1 MIDMSKAFDSVNRK
15 TLLENLKIILC
26 ESKMRMMYLLINNAK
41 LKVRKWVGGS
51 LGEEILTNIG
61 AAQGDCLPALLF
73 IFYLA
78 QFVNVIPGLRTRAYF
93 GNKVLWSELDWLIDR
108 DTCQVVIHPKYADD
122 IRFVRTDETK
132 INQAKRLLPDLMK
145 KENLTEN

>member
-41 LKVRKWVGGS
+41 LKVRVGGS

-78 QFVNVIPGLRTRAYF
+78 QFVNVIPGLPTTEYF

-108 DTCQVVIHPKYADD
+108 DRCQVVIHPKYADD
-122 IRFVRTDETK
+122 IRFVRTNETK
-132 INQAKRLLPDLMK
+132 INQAKRLLPDLVK
-145 KENLTEN
+145 KGNLTEN

>member
-1 MIDMSKAFDSVNRK
+1 MIDMSKAFDSMNRK
-15 TLLENLKIILC
+15 TLLENLKIILY

-41 LKVRKWVGGS
+41 LKVRVGGS
-51 LGEEILTNIG
+51 LGDEILTNIG

-78 QFVNVIPGLRTRAYF
+78 QFVNVIPGLPTREYF

-145 KENLTEN
+145 KGNLTEN

>member
-1 MIDMSKAFDSVNRK
+1 MMMIDMSKAFDSANRK
-15 TLLENLKIILC
+15 TLLEKLKIILC

-41 LKVRKWVGGS
+41 LKVRVGGS

-78 QFVNVIPGLRTRAYF
+78 QFVNVIPGLPARAYF
-93 GNKVLWSELDWLIDR
+93 GNKVLWSELD
-108 DTCQVVIHPKYADD
+108 
-122 IRFVRTDETK
+122 
-132 INQAKRLLPDLMK
+132 
-145 KENLTEN
+145 